1 MAQFELNVK
10 VNGIEQTV
18 STIGQLEKAL
28 ADTNAQLQ
36 NVEENSKEFKFLTN
50 QAQNL
55 EKVMV
60 GLTSDAKAFD
70 SSLKGVNTSAKNL
83 NSTFNQT
90 AQAAN
95 SLDDAG
101 QSVKNTSNTIKEATG
116 SAASLRTEL
125 RQIVQELQ
133 TLEPGSAR
141 FQELSLRA
149 GELRDQ
155 IADTSA
161 VVNQLAG
168 NFTERLTR
176 GISGAVQ
183 IGVAGFQAVTAAQA
197 LFGAES
203 EAINQT
209 LVKLSALLNLSQAL
223 ETFGGLDQK
232 IVEIKA
238 AFSSLFPAASAAA
251 TATTAAATATA
262 AEGVAA
268 TGAAASTTAFGVALN
283 ALPLVAIVTALGLL
297 VAGLIE
303 YASGSDEAAKAEEER
318 KKKLEEE
325 KAAIDGVIDS
335 QAKEGASL
343 ITLLSRLKATTA
355 GTKERADLVKE
366 INDNYGVGLQNLKDE
381 EAFQNQVTESV
392 KAYIAQLKNKVAAQ
406 LVEAQISELIKKQI
420 QNQRELESVQKN
432 ITLGQSLYN
441 SELNKQFG
449 INQLNL
455 NQQGIFADGILKQ
468 TQYVRDFQNAENL
481 KNKQGLDGSIARQK
495 QLKAEN
501 DAIQAQ
507 IENLG
512 VEAQKYATLLQ
523 GAFEKTSE
531 TSKGT
536 TKQLED
542 LQRKQDEVLQ
552 NLREFTDKANQAE
565 IDLQRARVQRTT
577 DRVDD
582 LEFERDI
589 VLSTIIQEYTTQ
601 KKAIEDNIKD
611 EQKRKVAL
619 ENLEINYQRLVTT
632 QNLITSEKIEEINN
646 ERLKKQR
653 DFYQELVL
661 AERFLQEEI
670 TFGNNNTA
678 DTLAALDNRLLKI
691 QIDRLDREL
700 QSNQLSLQDYEAKQK
715 ERLLLL
721 QQYNEEEKNINR
733 KAADTERD
741 FQISEIVKYYQSLG
755 KYNVR
760 FNEETQEYEV
770 NANAEYLQELAKQDT
785 DYLNT
790 AEKESIKIQNV
801 INKSAINLNEEANVK
816 KSEADA
822 DYENKKKDNAEKTED
837 EILSYRIRKLEEYNK
852 IFGDITGGILD
863 LASALTEGF
872 LIEEENRLNNLKAST
887 LAQESTINESFNTQ
901 LAALQAQ
908 YQQGIITQEQYN
920 TASQTLETN
929 RVNGITALNKKLSA
943 EQLKSQK
950 EAFEKEK
957 KLKIASAII
966 AGIQGAV
973 SAFTGAF
980 QLGPIAGPI
989 VGGILAALVAATT
1002 AVQVNNIKK
1011 TQLDTTGSIE
1021 VTAPSSVGSGGS
1033 AGGSVVGSAL
1043 ASTGGFT
1050 SFTPQASGGGSGMAP
1065 NTGSATFTSAQR
1077 VYVLES
1083 DITSSQ
1089 ERVRVLEDNSTFG

>member
-1 MAQFELNVK
+1 MAEFELNIR
-10 VNGIEQTV
+10 VNGLEQTV
-18 STIGQLEKAL
+18 TTIGGLEQAL
-28 ADTNAQLQ
+28 AATNKQLQ
-36 NVEENSKEFKFLTN
+36 QVEENSKDFGFLQN
-50 QAQNL
+50 QAKNL
-55 EKVMV
+55 ENV
-60 GLTSDAKAFD
+60 LTALTTDAKAFD
-70 SSLKGVNTSAKNL
+70 NSLKGVNTSAKNL
-83 NSTFNQT
+83 NTTFNQT
-90 AQAAN
+90 ADAAN
-95 SLDDAG
+95 NLDDAA
-101 QSVKNTSNTIKEATG
+101 VAAKNTSDSIKEATT
-116 SAASLRTEL
+116 SSQSLRTEL
-125 RQIVQELQ
+125 RKVVEELQ
-133 TLEPGSAR
+133 TLEPGSDR
-141 FQELSLRA
+141 FRELSVTA

-155 IADTSA
+155 IADTNA

-183 IGVAGFQAVTAAQA
+183 VGVAGFQAITAAQA
-197 LFGAES
+197 LFGTES
-203 EAINQT
+203 EAINES
-209 LVKLSALLNLSQAL
+209 LVKLTALLNLSQAI

-232 IVEIKA
+232 LVEVKA
-238 AFSSLFPAASAAA
+238 AFQSLFPAASAAA
-251 TATTAAATATA
+251 TATGAAATATA

-268 TGAAASTTAFGVALN
+268 TGAAVSTTAFGVALN

-303 YASGSDEAAKAEEER
+303 YASGSDEASKQEEER
-318 KKKLEEE
+318 KKKLEEQ

-335 QAKEGASL
+335 QAKEGTSL
-343 ITLLSRLKATTA
+343 ITLLSRLKATNA
-355 GTKERADLVKE
+355 GTKERTALINE
-366 INDNYGVGLQNLKDE
+366 INSNYGVGLQNLKDE

-420 QNQRELESVQKN
+420 QNQRELEGVQKN

-449 INQLNL
+449 IQQLTL
-455 NQQGIFADGILKQ
+455 NQQGIFSDGILKQ
-468 TQYVRDFQNAENL
+468 TQYVRNYQNAENT
-481 KNKQGLDGSIARQK
+481 KNKQALDGSIARQK
-495 QLKAEN
+495 QLQTEN
-501 DAIQAQ
+501 EAIQKQ

-523 GAFEKTSE
+523 GAFEKTSGV
-531 TSKGT
+531 SKGT

-552 NLREFTDKANQAE
+552 NLKEFADKANQAE
-565 IDLQRARVQRTT
+565 IDLQRARLQRTI

-619 ENLEINYQRLVTT
+619 EALEVNYQRLVTT

-678 DTLAALDNRLLKI
+678 DSLAALDNRLLKI

-700 QSNQLSLQDYEAKQK
+700 QSNQLSLSDFQAKQQ

-721 QQYNEEEKNINR
+721 QQYNEEERKINR

-741 FQISEIVKYYQSLG
+741 FQIAEIVKYYQSLG

-770 NANAEYLQELAKQDT
+770 NANAQYLQELAKQDT

-790 AEKESIKIQNV
+790 AEKESIKIQNI

-816 KSEADA
+816 KSESDA

-837 EILSYRIRKLEEYNK
+837 EILAYRIRKLDEYNK
-852 IFGDITGGILD
+852 IFSDITGGILD
-863 LASALTEGF
+863 LATALTEGF
-872 LIEEENRLNNLKAST
+872 KIEEENRLNNLKAST
-887 LAQESTINESFNTQ
+887 LAQESTLNESFNTQ

-908 YQQGIITQEQYN
+908 YQQGVITQEQYN
-920 TASQTLETN
+920 VASQTLETN

-1002 AVQVNNIKK
+1002 AVQVSNIKK

-1021 VTAPSSVGSGGS
+1021 VTAPNSVGVGSSVASSSLGTVGG
-1033 AGGSVVGSAL
+1033 
-1043 ASTGGFT
+1043 GGFT
-1050 SFTPQASGGGSGMAP
+1050 SFTSAASGTP
-1065 NTGSATFTSAQR
+1065 TGTGAQFTGFTSGAQK

-1083 DITSSQ
+1083 DITSTQ
-1089 ERVRVLEDNSTFG
+1089 NKVRVLESNSTFG